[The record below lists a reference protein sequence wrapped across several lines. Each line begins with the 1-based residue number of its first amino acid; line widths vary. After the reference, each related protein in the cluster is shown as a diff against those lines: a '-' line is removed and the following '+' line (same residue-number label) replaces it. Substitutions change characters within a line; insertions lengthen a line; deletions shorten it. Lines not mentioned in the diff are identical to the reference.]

1 MKELIEALQKAFE
14 TFKASVNEE
23 LAQIKA
29 KGHADP
35 LLTEKIEKIN
45 ADITTLTAMKRQ
57 MEAIEAKI
65 SRPGFAGGASE
76 EDAAKA
82 AHKKAFIAFV
92 RNGVDASL
100 RDLQIKA
107 AVTTADNTAG
117 GYAIPTELDRAIGEY
132 LETFNPMRALCN
144 VINIGT
150 SDYKKLFQTGK
161 AAGGWVGETDARPE
175 TGTPTLAELA
185 PFWGEEYAN
194 PAASQDSLQDLFF
207 DVEAWLVEAVGE
219 ILAEYE
225 GTSFTT
231 GNGVKKPKGILAYAT
246 ALTTDAT
253 RPFGTLQHVVTGAAA
268 DFTAASAT
276 VSPADCLID
285 VIQALKKGYR
295 ANASWQ
301 ANSLTM
307 GKVRKFKDFSTGNF
321 IWQPGIIAGQP
332 DTLLGYRV
340 EENEDFPD
348 VGAGALAMAFG
359 DWKRGYTI
367 VDRLGTQI
375 TLRDPYT
382 NKPYVHFYHVRRVGG
397 FLVDSRAIKIL
408 KVSA

>member
-1 MKELIEALQKAFE
+1 MKDLIIALQKAFE
-14 TFKASVNEE
+14 EFKASVNEE
-23 LAQIKA
+23 MAQIKA

-45 ADITTLTAMKRQ
+45 ADIVTLSAMKRQ

-65 SRPGFAGGASE
+65 QRPGFVGGLSE
-76 EDAAKA
+76 EDAARA
-82 AHKKAFIAFV
+82 AHKKAFIAYV
-92 RNGVDASL
+92 RSGVDGTL

-107 AVTTADNTAG
+107 AVTTADDPG
-117 GYAIPTELDRAIGEY
+117 GGFAVPTELDRAIGKY

-144 VINIGT
+144 VINVGT
-150 SDYKKLFQTGK
+150 PDYKKLFQTGK
-161 AAGGWVGETDARPE
+161 AAGGWVGETEARPE
-175 TGTPTLAELA
+175 TTTPALAELS

-194 PAASQDSLQDLFF
+194 PAASQDSLQDIFF
-207 DVEAWLVEAVGE
+207 DVEAWLIEAVGE
-219 ILAEYE
+219 ILTEYE

-231 GNGVKKPKGILAYAT
+231 GNGVKKPKGILSYAT

-253 RPFGTLQHVVTGAAA
+253 RAFGTLQHVITGAAA
-268 DFTAASAT
+268 DFIAATAAA
-276 VSPADCLID
+276 SPADCLID
-285 VIQALKKGYR
+285 IIQSLKKGYR

-307 GKVRKFKDFSTGNF
+307 GKVRKFKDYSTGNF
-321 IWQPGIIAGQP
+321 IWQPGIVAGQP
-332 DTLLGYRV
+332 DMLLGYRV

-367 VDRLGTQI
+367 VDRLGTRI